1 MVANRKAIARRFIY
15 GGALMMLVGAAIAAR
30 SGLFMLRSVATPGV
44 ITDFVPQPVGH
55 HAFRVRYEA
64 GGRQYDLL
72 TGSYS
77 GELSAGNTEF
87 VVGQRLTVRY
97 RPEAPS
103 EARIYALRE
112 QLGPAAF
119 FLLPGLGLLLYGL
132 FPEGAT
138 AGPLVEASAPRSK
151 PGRRSRR

>member
-1 MVANRKAIARRFIY
+1 MARRFVY
-15 GGALMMLVGAAIAAR
+15 AGCALMVVGAAVVAR
-30 SGLFMLRSVATPGV
+30 SGLFMLQSVATPGLV
-44 ITDFVPQPVGH
+44 TEFVPQPVGH

-64 GGRQYDLL
+64 KGQQYDIL

-97 RPEAPS
+97 RPEDPTD
-103 EARIYALRE
+103 ARIFEVRE

-132 FPEGAT
+132 YPEGAT
-138 AGPLVEASAPRSK
+138 AGPLASPPPSRQPRRRT
-151 PGRRSRR
+151 GRHRP